1 MSEILAAVAKLLVI
15 CPTSQ
20 AEGCS
25 LELWNAHK
33 GLLWENFS
41 RLVQEVK
48 AQLRSEEPRPVAGG
62 HHSSNGG
69 GTNRDG
75 PYQHATSASS
85 APPTTT
91 TSQTAQA
98 NPRGLV
104 LTYVTI

>member
-1 MSEILAAVAKLLVI
+1 M
-15 CPTSQ
+15 
-20 AEGCS
+20 
-25 LELWNAHK
+25 ELWNAHK

-41 RLVQEVK
+41 RLVQEAK

-98 NPRGLV
+98 NPPRGASV
-104 LTYVTI
+104 LTYITI